1 MLSRTADN
9 LYWLARYVER
19 ADFLARIIKAAQRL
33 ATLPMS
39 YSGTGT
45 EWESALES
53 SGAAQGFRAT
63 RGAAEEASV
72 VDYLTFAPDNP
83 SSIRN
88 CIKFARANARAV
100 RTALTAEMWEAIN
113 GAWIELGRFEA
124 SNNGSSRY
132 DREELSRFFEFVKKT
147 SLDYDGSVDR
157 TMLRNDAYWFS
168 RVGLYIER
176 ADNTARILDVKYH
189 VLLPENEAVGGSVD
203 YFQWTAILRAVS
215 SLTAYHWVYRE
226 SVKPWLIADL
236 LILKKEMPRSL
247 IACYDNIVHFLDAI
261 GDAYGRSGPSQK
273 QAHEVL
279 ARLANAT
286 TNEIFKIGLHEFITA
301 FVEDNDR
308 LGERSTSN
316 ICNEIAAP
324 PLVHVPPSGVDRV
337 AHGRAN
343 RHQKV
348 FHAPR
353 SRSATL
359 FEIEHQRA
367 QLQVRRV
374 EHRECPRIGQR
385 AVEIATL
392 AGDRDEREKH
402 VPVRRMPP
410 MSGFQD
416 HHRRSALATRR
427 ERDREHIGGAGIV
440 RRECIRLA
448 QFLDRR
454 GVILPTNRQEPE
466 GMMDV
471 GVFRLDL
478 HRPSEDA
485 PHLEHPGRE
494 GARGRRD
501 RRGRERISDRGAGPS
516 LSAVAR
522 SPHDL
527 AAAREGPGSDAPRDA
542 PHRPFRRRQAPDRP
556 RHRPCVAP
564 A

>member
-33 ATLPMS
+33 ATLPTS

-72 VDYLTFAPDNP
+72 VDYLAFAPDNP

-113 GAWIELGRFEA
+113 GAWIELGRFET

-157 TMLRNDAYWFS
+157 TMLRNDSYWFS
-168 RVGLYIER
+168 RAGLYIER

-189 VLLPENEAVGGSVD
+189 VLLPEHETVGGSVD

-247 IACYDNIVHFLDAI
+247 IACYDNIVRFLDAI
-261 GDAYGRSGPSQK
+261 GDAYGRVGPSQI
-273 QAHEVL
+273 QARDVL
-279 ARLANAT
+279 ARLEHAT

-308 LGERSTSN
+308 LGETIS
-316 ICNEIAAP
+316 EQY
-324 PLVHVPPSGVDRV
+324 L
-337 AHGRAN
+337 
-343 RHQKV
+343 
-348 FHAPR
+348 
-353 SRSATL
+353 
-359 FEIEHQRA
+359 
-367 QLQVRRV
+367 
-374 EHRECPRIGQR
+374 
-385 AVEIATL
+385 
-392 AGDRDEREKH
+392 
-402 VPVRRMPP
+402 
-410 MSGFQD
+410 
-416 HHRRSALATRR
+416 
-427 ERDREHIGGAGIV
+427 
-440 RRECIRLA
+440 
-448 QFLDRR
+448 
-454 GVILPTNRQEPE
+454 
-466 GMMDV
+466 
-471 GVFRLDL
+471 L
-478 HRPSEDA
+478 H
-485 PHLEHPGRE
+485 
-494 GARGRRD
+494 
-501 RRGRERISDRGAGPS
+501 
-516 LSAVAR
+516 
-522 SPHDL
+522 
-527 AAAREGPGSDAPRDA
+527 
-542 PHRPFRRRQAPDRP
+542 
-556 RHRPCVAP
+556 
-564 A
+564 

>member
-33 ATLPMS
+33 ATLPSS

-63 RGAAEEASV
+63 RGTPEETSV

-88 CIKFARANARAV
+88 CIKFARANGRAV

-124 SNNGSSRY
+124 DNNGSSRY
-132 DREELSRFFEFVKKT
+132 DREALSHFFEFVKKT

-189 VLLPENEAVGGSVD
+189 VLLPESETVGGSVD

-247 IACYDNIVHFLDAI
+247 IACYDNIVHLLDAI
-261 GDAYGRSGPSQK
+261 GGAYGNVGASQR
-273 QAHEVL
+273 QAHEVM

-286 TNEIFKIGLHEFITA
+286 TKEIFNTGLHEFITA

-308 LGERSTSN
+308 LGQTIN
-316 ICNEIAAP
+316 
-324 PLVHVPPSGVDRV
+324 
-337 AHGRAN
+337 
-343 RHQKV
+343 
-348 FHAPR
+348 
-353 SRSATL
+353 
-359 FEIEHQRA
+359 
-367 QLQVRRV
+367 
-374 EHRECPRIGQR
+374 GQY
-385 AVEIATL
+385 L
-392 AGDRDEREKH
+392 
-402 VPVRRMPP
+402 
-410 MSGFQD
+410 
-416 HHRRSALATRR
+416 
-427 ERDREHIGGAGIV
+427 
-440 RRECIRLA
+440 
-448 QFLDRR
+448 
-454 GVILPTNRQEPE
+454 
-466 GMMDV
+466 
-471 GVFRLDL
+471 L
-478 HRPSEDA
+478 H
-485 PHLEHPGRE
+485 
-494 GARGRRD
+494 
-501 RRGRERISDRGAGPS
+501 
-516 LSAVAR
+516 
-522 SPHDL
+522 
-527 AAAREGPGSDAPRDA
+527 
-542 PHRPFRRRQAPDRP
+542 
-556 RHRPCVAP
+556 
-564 A
+564 